1 MEAPKPRARLP
12 PEPPLA
18 HPFIDLVQDPP
29 TRRVWAGLS
38 FQAVADE
45 LMRMAMIWLAIDRV
59 GAAAS
64 FLLFG
69 QLVAAFVVSILAGAV
84 ADRYSP
90 RSTMVFCNLLRAGLL
105 LIPVA
110 LAFGGLL
117 TFATLMAVGIAISS
131 LRGVY
136 DPALQSSVPR
146 LAPTPDHI
154 QAVNGLFDSTHRLAR
169 LIGPSIGGL
178 LSLLLPVIHFL
189 TVSAGAYA
197 LGALAMRRVGRGLD
211 EPHGVA
217 RGAGIGGAV
226 KRMLLGFAIA
236 RRDRP
241 IARILAAN
249 TVCLIGWILGITL
262 GIPMLMAN
270 HPPSGFEHQP
280 LVALSCVLAAYG
292 VGDFF
297 SNVWVANR
305 RPADRWRFMFSGY
318 FLLGIGVGSLPLPIL
333 IGMGAFELPA
343 TMAIAFVAGSGG
355 PIFFLPMLTT
365 LQTRVSGADI
375 AAIFRLRIALTS
387 GSMAA
392 ASLAG
397 SWMFDWPG
405 AIATVIFAGCVMT
418 ATGAVGMLSRP
429 PEMARAPPEVPTTP
443 ASGHH

>member
-1 MEAPKPRARLP
+1 M
-12 PEPPLA
+12 
-18 HPFIDLVQDPP
+18 QDPP

-38 FQAVADE
+38 FQSIADE
-45 LMRMAMIWLAIDRV
+45 LMRMAMIWLAIDMV

-69 QLVAAFVVSILAGAV
+69 NLLAAFIVSILAGAV
-84 ADRYSP
+84 ADRFSP
-90 RSTMVFCNLLRAGLL
+90 RGTMIFCNLVRAGLVFT
-105 LIPVA
+105 PVA
-110 LAFGGLL
+110 LSFAGYL
-117 TFATLMAVGIAISS
+117 TFPTLMIAAIAIAS

-146 LAPTPDHI
+146 LAPTHDHI

-178 LSLLLPVIHFL
+178 ISLLLPVIHFL

-197 LGALAMRRVGRGLD
+197 LGALVMRRLGRGLD
-211 EPHGVA
+211 EPHGA
-217 RGAGIGGAV
+217 KHGAGIRGAIE
-226 KRMLLGFAIA
+226 RMLLGFAIA

-249 TVCLIGWILGITL
+249 TICLIGWILGITL

-305 RPADRWRFMFSGY
+305 RPADRWRFMFTGY
-318 FLLGIGVGSLPLPIL
+318 FLLGFGVGSLPLPL
-333 IGMGAFELPA
+333 LLGMGIFELPA
-343 TMAIAFVAGSGG
+343 IMAIAFVAGSGG

-387 GSMAA
+387 GSMALA
-392 ASLAG
+392 ALAG
-397 SWMFDWPG
+397 SWMFEWPG
-405 AIATVIFAGCVMT
+405 TIATVIISGCLM
-418 ATGAVGMLSRP
+418 ATTGLVGMMSRP
-429 PEMARAPPEVPTTP
+429 PEMERAPPEVPTAP
-443 ASGHH
+443 GSGHH

>member
-1 MEAPKPRARLP
+1 
-12 PEPPLA
+12 
-18 HPFIDLVQDPP
+18 
-29 TRRVWAGLS
+29 
-38 FQAVADE
+38 
-45 LMRMAMIWLAIDRV
+45 MAMIWLAIDMV

-69 QLVAAFVVSILAGAV
+69 QLIAAFVVSILAGAV
-84 ADRYSP
+84 ADRFAP
-90 RSTMVFCNLLRAGLL
+90 RATMVFCNLLRAGLI

-110 LAFGGLL
+110 LSLGGAL
-117 TFATLMAVGIAISS
+117 TFPLLMTIGIAIAS

-146 LAPTPDHI
+146 LAPTRDHI

-178 LSLLLPVIHFL
+178 LSLMLPVIHFL
-189 TVSAGAYA
+189 TAAAGAFA
-197 LGALAMRRVGRGLD
+197 MGALVMRRLGRGLD
-211 EPHGVA
+211 QPHGA
-217 RGAGIGGAV
+217 AHGAGIRAAV
-226 KRMLLGFAIA
+226 ERMLMGFAVA

-249 TVCLIGWILGITL
+249 AINLIGWILGITL

-270 HPPSGFEHQP
+270 HPPAGFEHQP

-292 VGDFF
+292 VGDFL
-297 SNVWVANR
+297 SNVWVASR

-318 FLLGIGVGSLPLPIL
+318 FLLGFGVGSLPLPIL
-333 IGMGAFELPA
+333 IGLGPFELPA

-355 PIFFLPMLTT
+355 PVFFLPMLTT
-365 LQTRVSGADI
+365 LQTRVSGADV

-387 GSMAA
+387 ASMAL

-397 SWMFDWPG
+397 SWMFAWPG
-405 AIATVIFAGCVMT
+405 TIPTVMFAGCLMAV
-418 ATGAVGMLSRP
+418 TGTVGILSRP
-429 PEMARAPPEVPTTP
+429 PEMDRAPPEDPTAP
-443 ASGHH
+443 GPRPH

>member
-1 MEAPKPRARLP
+1 M
-12 PEPPLA
+12 
-18 HPFIDLVQDPP
+18 QDPP

-38 FQAVADE
+38 FQSIADE
-45 LMRMAMIWLAIDRV
+45 LMRMAMIWLAIDMV

-69 QLVAAFVVSILAGAV
+69 NLLAAFVVSILAGAV
-84 ADRYSP
+84 ADRFSA
-90 RSTMVFCNLLRAGLL
+90 RGTMIFCNLGRAGLVFT
-105 LIPVA
+105 PVA
-110 LAFGGLL
+110 LSFAGYL
-117 TFATLMAVGIAISS
+117 TFPTLMIAAIAIAS

-146 LAPTPDHI
+146 LAPTQDHI

-197 LGALAMRRVGRGLD
+197 LGALVMRRLGRGLD
-211 EPHGVA
+211 EPHGT
-217 RGAGIGGAV
+217 RHGAGIRGAIE
-226 KRMLLGFAIA
+226 RMLLGFAIA

-249 TVCLIGWILGITL
+249 TICLIGWVLGITL

-292 VGDFF
+292 VGDFL

-305 RPADRWRFMFSGY
+305 RPADRWRFMFTGY
-318 FLLGIGVGSLPLPIL
+318 FLLGFGVGSLPLPL
-333 IGMGAFELPA
+333 LLGMGIFELPA
-343 TMAIAFVAGSGG
+343 IMAIAFIAGSGG

-387 GSMAA
+387 GSMALA
-392 ASLAG
+392 ALAG
-397 SWMFDWPG
+397 SWMFEWPG
-405 AIATVIFAGCVMT
+405 TIATVIISGGLM
-418 ATGAVGMLSRP
+418 ATTGFVGMMSRP
-429 PEMARAPPEVPTTP
+429 PEMERAPPEVPTAP
-443 ASGHH
+443 GSGHH